1 MSAAMLTAD
10 WFLLGRDLYFRK
22 FEIYT
27 MGWHQDINLENFIA
41 TSAPYGGPI
50 AIRRDEQK
58 FIKVQGPGQPII
70 SIFSGSGKQITS
82 FKWTKRPIVCMG
94 WSNDEKLICVQEDG
108 MVVLHD
114 IFGKYLHTFSVIQKI
129 QDVKVIDARIF
140 TSPQNRTGVAVMT
153 SNFKIFLINNIQEPK
168 TRQLSE
174 LISEWSV
181 SSFVKIVSNF

>member
-1 MSAAMLTAD
+1 MTTSPQFYTD
-10 WFLLGRDLYFRK
+10 GRF
-22 FEIYT
+22 
-27 MGWHQDINLENFIA
+27 Q
-41 TSAPYGGPI
+41 
-50 AIRRDEQK
+50 
-58 FIKVQGPGQPII
+58 
-70 SIFSGSGKQITS
+70 
-82 FKWTKRPIVCMG
+82 WTKRPIVCMG

>member
-82 FKWTKRPIVCMG
+82 FKVR
-94 WSNDEKLICVQEDG
+94 
-108 MVVLHD
+108 
-114 IFGKYLHTFSVIQKI
+114 
-129 QDVKVIDARIF
+129 
-140 TSPQNRTGVAVMT
+140 
-153 SNFKIFLINNIQEPK
+153 
-168 TRQLSE
+168 
-174 LISEWSV
+174 
-181 SSFVKIVSNF
+181 